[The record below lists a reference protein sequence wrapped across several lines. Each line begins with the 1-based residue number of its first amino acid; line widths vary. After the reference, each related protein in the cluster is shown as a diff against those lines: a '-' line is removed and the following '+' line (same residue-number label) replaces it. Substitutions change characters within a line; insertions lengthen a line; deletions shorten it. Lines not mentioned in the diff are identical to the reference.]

1 MKNNWLRIMVALFC
15 VTGFLASATLALAE
29 DAPAAA
35 KPAAATHAYVGSK
48 ACKTC
53 HMGEK
58 NGKIYETWLSSK
70 HANTLAVL
78 DSAKGERADAKCLKC
93 HTTGYGAES
102 GYKTGADADP
112 AVLASVGCEA
122 CHGAGADYKSMKT
135 MKDKA
140 AAIAAG
146 LVMPTE
152 ETCKKCHNP
161 ESPTFKSFDYKTA
174 YAKIE
179 HHIPKAA
186 APAPAEGTK

>member
-15 VTGFLASATLALAE
+15 VTGFLAYATLALAE
-29 DAPAAA
+29 DA
-35 KPAAATHAYVGSK
+35 KPAATHAYVGSK

-58 NGKIYETWLSSK
+58 NGKIFETWLSSK
-70 HANTLAVL
+70 HANAMSVL

-93 HTTGYGAES
+93 HTTGLGTET
-102 GYKTGADADP
+102 GYKAGGDADP

-122 CHGAGADYKSMKT
+122 CHGPGADYKNMKT
-135 MKDKA
+135 MKDKTA
-140 AAIAAG
+140 AVAAG

-152 ETCKKCHNP
+152 ETCKKCHNA
-161 ESPTFKSFDYKTA
+161 ESPTFKSFDFKA
-174 YAKIE
+174 MYAKIE

-186 APAPAEGTK
+186 PAPAEGAK